1 MLFRCK
7 SWVLNMLYIICYGVN
22 NVLIMSSITYY
33 ATYVMG
39 STGAATIIQAV
50 YLVVSIITT
59 VLTGR
64 WTGCSAASGR

>member
-1 MLFRCK
+1 
-7 SWVLNMLYIICYGVN
+7 MLYIICYGVN

-50 YLVVSIITT
+50 YPVSYTH
-59 VLTGR
+59 LCDGLR
-64 WTGCSAASGR
+64 ESPGNRRAQL